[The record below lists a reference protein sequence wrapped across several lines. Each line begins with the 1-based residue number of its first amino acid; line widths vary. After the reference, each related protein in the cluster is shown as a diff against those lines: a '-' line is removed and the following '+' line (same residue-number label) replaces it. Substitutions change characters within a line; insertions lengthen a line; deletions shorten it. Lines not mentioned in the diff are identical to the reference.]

1 MRLRHHRDCRR
12 SPLRRRPRGAD
23 RRQRA
28 RRRAGECERQREWDP
43 ECGSPDRGSVR
54 AGRGHGLRSH
64 PRESADPRRPRDRR
78 SYRGG
83 RSAPAA
89 RGRQLVAR
97 RPHAPRRGFDS
108 DAHGQGLRERDDRQA
123 RERLQGPPLHEVR
136 GLRGLAGRAGT
147 PRVRVRMA
155 RLEDAPGLVPLFE
168 TFYGAFF
175 GGRVTETAVAGRLRL
190 AAPHESVIVAEVDD
204 RLTGF
209 ASLRVT
215 DSLDPDPYA
224 ELADLFVEPESRRLG
239 VASRLVKY
247 AEGIAREH
255 GASHIVVLTGQ
266 KNTEALAFY
275 RSAGYEEFATAMR
288 KPLKLAESQ

>member
-1 MRLRHHRDCRR
+1 MGSERR
-12 SPLRRRPRGAD
+12 KSGW
-23 RRQRA
+23 
-28 RRRAGECERQREWDP
+28 GICT
-43 ECGSPDRGSVR
+43 S
-54 AGRGHGLRSH
+54 RSRTW
-64 PRESADPRRPRDRR
+64 PSITSSRIP
-78 SYRGG
+78 

-89 RGRQLVAR
+89 GSSIASWWTLRPGCSRAAACGSSPAR
-97 RPHAPRRGFDS
+97 AKARIRFGCAWPRPSGTRRSSSAGAASRSSAPRSRGT
-108 DAHGQGLRERDDRQA
+108 E
-123 RERLQGPPLHEVR
+123 EM
-136 GLRGLAGRAGT
+136 AGRAGT
-147 PRVRVRMA
+147 PRLPVRMA

-239 VASRLVKY
+239 VASRLVQY
-247 AEGIAREH
+247 PH
-255 GASHIVVLTGQ
+255 GLPRPHRASHLGLLTGQ
-266 KNTEALAFY
+266 ADTEALAFY

>member
-1 MRLRHHRDCRR
+1 M
-12 SPLRRRPRGAD
+12 
-23 RRQRA
+23 
-28 RRRAGECERQREWDP
+28 
-43 ECGSPDRGSVR
+43 
-54 AGRGHGLRSH
+54 
-64 PRESADPRRPRDRR
+64 
-78 SYRGG
+78 
-83 RSAPAA
+83 
-89 RGRQLVAR
+89 
-97 RPHAPRRGFDS
+97 
-108 DAHGQGLRERDDRQA
+108 
-123 RERLQGPPLHEVR
+123 
-136 GLRGLAGRAGT
+136 AGRAGT
-147 PRVRVRMA
+147 PRLRVRMA

-190 AAPHESVIVAEVDD
+190 VAEVDD